1 MEHSYIEEQN
11 IAARYLSG
19 KLSAEELMRFE
30 EHFVDCAPC
39 LDFLETTDDLRRGL
53 KTIAAEE
60 ALRAHTNLQMGLAG
74 VAGAARLL
82 ALVVRLIR
90 ARRAAMLAGLILVI
104 ALPAA
109 SLILEWRSAR
119 RELAQ
124 AKLTL
129 SELQRK
135 YEEGKQAARDLINEI
150 QSRERQSSAQRDL
163 LAAQLERERAE
174 RSFLADQVNI
184 AADSQ
189 AAVPVFALSLA
200 RSGDPNISQ
209 PLNLITLSP
218 SSKSIILLLQLA
230 PNPDLLSYRATI
242 STGDGRSIWSKSG
255 LKPNSLDALAL
266 GLNTSLLK
274 PNNYLLSLEGFTA
287 QGRYVSVA
295 KYTIRALAQ

>member
-1 MEHSYIEEQN
+1 MEHSYIEEHN
-11 IAARYLSG
+11 IADRYLSG
-19 KLSAEELMRFE
+19 KLSAQERMRFE
-30 EHFVDCAPC
+30 EHFVDCMQC
-39 LDFLETTDDLRRGL
+39 LDRLETTDDFRAGL
-53 KTIAAEE
+53 KIIAAEE
-60 ALRAHTNLQMGLAG
+60 TLQARANLQIG
-74 VAGAARLL
+74 VAGAAGLL
-82 ALVVRLIR
+82 AWVARLSR
-90 ARRAAMLAGLILVI
+90 ARRTALLAGLILAI
-104 ALPAA
+104 ALPLA
-109 SLILEWRSAR
+109 LLTLEWRSAR

-124 AKLTL
+124 ARQTS

-135 YEEGKQAARDLINEI
+135 YEEGEQAARDLVKEM

-174 RSFLADQVNI
+174 RSRLADQVNK
-184 AADSQ
+184 AAGSQ
-189 AAVPVFALSLA
+189 AALPVFALSLA